1 MYEDMNQVHRFRMPV
16 EEFTSPNPIT
26 ASESSSI
33 EELRQIMDANG
44 IRHIPI
50 VNHEKVVGIISDR
63 DLRVV
68 AGLKLADKKMITAS
82 DLMVRDP
89 LTVSSEMPLD
99 EVAFEMSTRKV
110 GSVIVNDENDELL
123 GIFTVT
129 DALNALIEIA
139 RQTEQ

>member
-1 MYEDMNQVHRFRMPV
+1 
-16 EEFTSPNPIT
+16 
-26 ASESSSI
+26 
-33 EELRQIMDANG
+33 
-44 IRHIPI
+44 
-50 VNHEKVVGIISDR
+50 
-63 DLRVV
+63 
-68 AGLKLADKKMITAS
+68 
-82 DLMVRDP
+82 MVRDP

>member
-33 EELRQIMDANG
+33 EELRQMMDTNG

-50 VNHEKVVGIISDR
+50 VDHEKVVGIISDR

-68 AGLKLADKKMITAS
+68 AGLKLADKKMIKAS

-99 EVAFEMSTRKV
+99 EVAFEMSSRKV

>member
-1 MYEDMNQVHRFRMPV
+1 MPV

-68 AGLKLADKKMITAS
+68 AGLRLADKKMITAS